1 MALVIIT
8 DSFHNLAKANL
19 AKRRTAWRS
28 EGQFGEGQLGNAK
41 ASLAK
46 ANMAK
51 RRPAWRRCLP
61 SSLHRSLTRKQRAIR
76 AAATSSAICRR
87 YTSFLSFPFLQLI
100 RWVAQHP
107 LMFDPTWHLFIYFL
121 FFISLFILSGATF
134 FFRCPQVDTPS
145 RKQ

>member
-1 MALVIIT
+1 MALVIIR

-19 AKRRTAWRS
+19 AKRRPAWRS
-28 EGQFGEGQLGNAK
+28 EGQLGEAK
-41 ASLAK
+41 ANLAK
-46 ANMAK
+46 ANLAK
-51 RRPAWRRCLP
+51 RRPTWRRCLP
-61 SSLHRSLTRKQRAIR
+61 SSLHRLLTRKQRAIR
-76 AAATSSAICRR
+76 TAPTSSAICRR

-107 LMFDPTWHLFIYFL
+107 LMFDPTWHFCNKK

-134 FFRCPQVDTPS
+134 FIHCPQVDTPS